1 MSVEPIDEI
10 PLSPEQQW
18 IRAWR
23 NAAIELPK
31 IRAAELRAMTDEDV
45 VEAALMLEPFE
56 SSPLRPTSGMI
67 ELQQWFV
74 KSMLATNLGKSPS
87 L

>member
-1 MSVEPIDEI
+1 MSVEPVGETS
-10 PLSPEQQW
+10 LSPEHQW

-23 NAAIELPK
+23 SAAIELPK

-56 SSPLRPTSGMI
+56 TAPLRPSSGMI
-67 ELQQWFV
+67 ELQKWFAMN
-74 KSMLATNLGKSPS
+74 KMAIDLSKLRS